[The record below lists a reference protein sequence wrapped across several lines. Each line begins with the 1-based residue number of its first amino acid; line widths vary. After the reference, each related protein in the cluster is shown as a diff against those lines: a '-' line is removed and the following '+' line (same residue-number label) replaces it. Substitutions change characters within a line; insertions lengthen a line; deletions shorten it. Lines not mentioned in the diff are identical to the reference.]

1 MEGDLIGE
9 VFNYFDKI
17 GVAAIRLKKG
27 LKLGDT
33 IRIIGGD
40 KDFTDVIS
48 SIQIDGKGVESAGSG
63 DEVGLKV
70 SEDVNKGFK
79 VYLVK

>member
-63 DEVGLKV
+63 DEIGLKV